1 MDLLLNFPSGS
12 GESESL
18 PIPRV
23 TILEYNASPDFHQS
37 GERLR
42 PDLAEMFQGIIRIS
56 VAPFFDLDLEEDE
69 GEEKEEGW
77 EVGREKWGWRLVG
90 QGQVRGPGA

>member
-1 MDLLLNFPSGS
+1 M
-12 GESESL
+12 
-18 PIPRV
+18 

-42 PDLAEMFQGIIRIS
+42 PHLAEMFQGIIRIS
-56 VAPFFDLDLEEDE
+56 VAPFFGLDFEEEE